1 MVFSGGIV
9 LRLFR
14 VVISRTWF
22 GGDSVPLV
30 EILMVKITKYL
41 GEITVFCISCTSIAD
56 VLWFPCIF
64 ASTDF
69 SSKGGKL
76 P

>member
-1 MVFSGGIV
+1 MVFSGGII

-30 EILMVKITKYL
+30 EILMVKITEYL
-41 GEITVFCISCTSIAD
+41 GEITSRLRFNRVGLNLR
-56 VLWFPCIF
+56 VLLLIF
-64 ASTDF
+64 R
-69 SSKGGKL
+69 L
-76 P
+76 PTWWG